1 MSATTE
7 STRASTPRAA
17 RAADVPWTWIEFVGA
32 WTYGHLGRSLF
43 AVFVGA
49 AAFAGLYWIDP
60 EIGHYIAGGAAA
72 LIALVFG
79 AYARR
84 RYERRRESMARIA
97 GARAEAQGLVTAR
110 ECRACR
116 ALHPV
121 DEVTCTACG
130 APLGAPSAQ

>member
-1 MSATTE
+1 VSATTDP
-7 STRASTPRAA
+7 TRASTPRAA

-32 WTYGHLGRSLF
+32 WTYGYLGRSLF

-49 AAFAGLYWIDP
+49 AAFAGLNWIDP

-79 AYARR
+79 AYARW
-84 RYERRRESMARIA
+84 RYERRRESMAQHAR
-97 GARAEAQGLVTAR
+97 ARAEASDLVTAH

-130 APLGAPSAQ
+130 APLGAPSAS